1 MASSGKYTSAG
12 APLIDGIEWSYL
24 RTGSVVHA
32 RQPLGSTGVLSYTAV
47 CGTSPTWFDFWYGTG
62 TQSEYE
68 RADRMPPCW
77 RCLTRLNRVRP
88 KIEGDDASS
97 AQSH

>member
-1 MASSGKYTSAG
+1 MLSSGKYTSAG

-32 RQPLGSTGVLSYTAV
+32 RQPHGSTGVLSYVAL
-47 CGTSPTWFDFWYGTG
+47 CGTSPMWFDSWLGTG
-62 TQSEYE
+62 TQSEHE
-68 RADRMPPCW
+68 CADRLPPCR
-77 RCLTRLNRVRP
+77 RCLMRLNRIRP

-97 AQSH
+97 A